1 MKPYAIAL
9 TVPALVL
16 AGCAGD
22 APDTN
27 PPADS
32 SAMRLDVRLTSGW
45 LDPLTKGKSTPSSPS
60 VRAAYDP
67 SRQRVVFASFG
78 CSVAEGAALEGEV
91 VTLRLR
97 LHHEIC
103 PAIISPSTFVIDLRG
118 AERPPTRLNVS
129 EADVNG
135 GNPVPTTYEIG

>member
-1 MKPYAIAL
+1 MKPSAIVL
-9 TVPALVL
+9 TVPALLL

-32 SAMRLDVRLTSGW
+32 SAMPLDVRLTSGW
-45 LDPLTKGKSTPSSPS
+45 LDPLATGKSAPSSPS

-67 SRQRVVFASFG
+67 TRQRVVFASFG
-78 CSVAEGAALEGEV
+78 CSVAEGAVLEGEV

-97 LHHEIC
+97 VAHEIC
-103 PAIISPSTFVIDLRG
+103 PSVLSRMTFVIDLRG
-118 AERPPTRLNVS
+118 VEGSPTRLDVS
-129 EADVNG
+129 EADVKG
-135 GNPVPTTYEIG
+135 DSPVRTTYEIG